1 MELNLSRHLPLVLFE
16 NVIKSNAWGVWR
28 LLYHK
33 TKKEAFLFSLLWEN
47 SGETLNYVS
56 CFPYDFFRALAAS

>member
-1 MELNLSRHLPLVLFE
+1 MREEFDGFFI
-16 NVIKSNAWGVWR
+16 IKQRKKPFCSVCCKALTKR
-28 LLYHK
+28 L
-33 TKKEAFLFSLLWEN
+33 EN